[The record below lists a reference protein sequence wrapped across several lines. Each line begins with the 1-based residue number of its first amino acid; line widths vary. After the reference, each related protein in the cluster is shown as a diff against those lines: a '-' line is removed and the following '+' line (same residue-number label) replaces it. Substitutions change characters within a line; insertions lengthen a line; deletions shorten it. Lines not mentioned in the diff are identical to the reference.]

1 MHEIAHHFALQRED
15 LVDAYEIVVPPP
27 DIGIDVVPTI
37 VHVVGDTHIT
47 GTDRLVLVDVEYHA
61 HRCERNFRTGPDV
74 LRSVKPL
81 SHAASRNEVLFKANV
96 DRYCRNEGGRCLVFI
111 NGRRWPD
118 YDFDRKSIAHGDYIR
133 IAVPPSDRY
142 SCPTAAISDMT
153 QRGLS
158 DQQILDEIYTDDAA
172 SGFSPSPLNEEE
184 VRGLAARQ
192 VEDTDEVPLMQW
204 TLANHHSHDLRDGW
218 CDTNNTSNESIPE
231 DWFLDLQRLV
241 QGQMQRGDGP
251 YPQELMFSVYTWYI
265 DLGDSYICREPRI
278 AMLGDDPYEWREDI
292 LEPWR
297 HQIRRGDGVLIDL
310 VSPHA
315 PRAEIEEHIAHIII
329 TQRPNELNPALLSL
343 EFVDTTSP
351 SVIVRFAI
359 AVSET
364 CSPPQIEELVP
375 LYHSFAGNR
384 QEWINPLIS
393 VLQSFQTRPGINLIV
408 RIFPHVDE
416 NEEESQDVSL
426 MQQYIV
432 SSHPDGAAFGSCSNC
447 CDEDR
452 KQSGL
457 SSEQISR
464 KQVKGPAGPFTDF
477 SLTEEFIR
485 YIQAVGTQAEAP
497 PALLEPPD
505 GLRDQP
511 VWVQD
516 LWEKWVETIQAPV
529 GDVPHGPRLETW
541 FTNPRRWTRCE
552 HSRVVVL
559 SSNFHQWER
568 ELLAAWHDRAD
579 IALPTQFAIVFPTPP
594 DADRSV
600 QEQVVIEQQSEPF
613 SRSIV
618 VTVCDTAR
626 SSGRHGSLAL
636 VVSDRLVVQS
646 LITLLGYSEICPP
659 ERTENECIMWMGNIA
674 IRPDQVLNVRNGNA
688 LRFLVRR
695 GIRIGIPELLSM
707 TDGQLRCEL
716 QAAID
721 GAVYRRPSVPGYPA
735 DPHSINN
742 PSPRH
747 ANASGDEGRFPP
759 DWLNALQALF
769 EEVAFVE
776 NSDEGRVIYV
786 LVWFVNGNNR
796 RQNDD
801 PRVVRLDAVSQWWR
815 SELIF
820 PWRDS
825 FERASPIDLYF
836 VDPMPP
842 RDPWRSHAAHI
853 IVTQAVPDDHVAVLV
868 TTASHSGPGGI
879 TAQEVR
885 IVNQFSGVRDFFAQ
899 GERDSH
905 TTSSVA
911 ASRGGLIFPDDH
923 TVRVGNGDSIL
934 LQISY
939 GGHTQVVH
947 DEVHGQTLDTGDDRD
962 DPNQERIADTEG
974 HYVENDETDDSSL
987 MQHSAGGECQSTSFD
1002 HQNDVSSAPA
1012 CAIEIEAGA
1021 PRETDFF
1028 QFNPDADE
1036 FRPQDIVL
1044 PGWAQVIADIYQD
1057 WDLQAFAW
1065 QGESRASHFMTW
1077 FVAPGMGRFQWL
1089 IWQKNRFVC

>member
-1 MHEIAHHFALQRED
+1 MTSGRETPVRQNGSHEAELFLFPNGHSVAGEKDYLSPLAASLEAWKLRGGVIFRDIGYSVDIPALLSCEHQSSVPIYSSLKSNSQKPRNVRHCKKCVHFDDYNEFATSMEDDLEIFNTIVSHDALQEWSEKPWFYRPKPPSRRFSWRRLTIFSYPFCSWYGDKIEVHSERVAGIDALQVHSPPDADDVGFSVFCDFDCCDKEQEDPADYGASSTDSCPLILQDITNDSKLSKHSNFLPAAVDEVYGAPLSSSAVLSSHPTDAKQKGKDHPPSRDHLPQRNLDDKENSDALSAMQISPPSAVTVKNSPIDLQQAYQLQAFQEGRPHQGDGLSDDEEFELEDSDGCSPGEGSGSSNIEPPPETNDRQDVLLFHLDDQPIRSLVSWNSYEDMMHEIAHHFALQRED

-37 VHVVGDTHIT
+37 VHVLGDTHIT
-47 GTDRLVLVDVEYHA
+47 GTDRLVLIDVEYHA

-81 SHAASRNEVLFKANV
+81 SQAASRNEVLFKANV

-231 DWFLDLQRLV
+231 DWCLDLQRLV

-278 AMLGDDPYEWREDI
+278 AMLGDDPNEWREDI

-343 EFVDTTSP
+343 GFVDTTSP

-426 MQQYIV
+426 IQQYIV

-516 LWEKWVETIQAPV
+516 LWEKWVETIQVPV

-613 SRSIV
+613 
-618 VTVCDTAR
+618 
-626 SSGRHGSLAL
+626 
-636 VVSDRLVVQS
+636 
-646 LITLLGYSEICPP
+646 
-659 ERTENECIMWMGNIA
+659 
-674 IRPDQVLNVRNGNA
+674 
-688 LRFLVRR
+688 
-695 GIRIGIPELLSM
+695 
-707 TDGQLRCEL
+707 
-716 QAAID
+716 
-721 GAVYRRPSVPGYPA
+721 
-735 DPHSINN
+735 
-742 PSPRH
+742 
-747 ANASGDEGRFPP
+747 
-759 DWLNALQALF
+759 
-769 EEVAFVE
+769 
-776 NSDEGRVIYV
+776 
-786 LVWFVNGNNR
+786 
-796 RQNDD
+796 
-801 PRVVRLDAVSQWWR
+801 
-815 SELIF
+815 
-820 PWRDS
+820 
-825 FERASPIDLYF
+825 
-836 VDPMPP
+836 
-842 RDPWRSHAAHI
+842 
-853 IVTQAVPDDHVAVLV
+853 
-868 TTASHSGPGGI
+868 
-879 TAQEVR
+879 
-885 IVNQFSGVRDFFAQ
+885 
-899 GERDSH
+899 
-905 TTSSVA
+905 
-911 ASRGGLIFPDDH
+911 
-923 TVRVGNGDSIL
+923 
-934 LQISY
+934 
-939 GGHTQVVH
+939 
-947 DEVHGQTLDTGDDRD
+947 
-962 DPNQERIADTEG
+962 
-974 HYVENDETDDSSL
+974 
-987 MQHSAGGECQSTSFD
+987 
-1002 HQNDVSSAPA
+1002 
-1012 CAIEIEAGA
+1012 
-1021 PRETDFF
+1021 
-1028 QFNPDADE
+1028 
-1036 FRPQDIVL
+1036 
-1044 PGWAQVIADIYQD
+1044 
-1057 WDLQAFAW
+1057 
-1065 QGESRASHFMTW
+1065 
-1077 FVAPGMGRFQWL
+1077 
-1089 IWQKNRFVC
+1089 